1 MFAPC
6 PSLLIVALG
15 ILFLS
20 LPRTQHP
27 SVDPDLIEWAN
38 SHLPSTLQINSNG
51 SVCGGLELLR
61 IAESIKGL
69 RSSAVP
75 DSAFPR
81 GRGND
86 DDKLEGL
93 FSLFDFLLDN
103 DVKMGAISI
112 NDVRQ
117 NKRDKIIQLL
127 KALRAWDDKKNL
139 ILQSIGS
146 SSMQAGPFVVPV

>member
-1 MFAPC
+1 M
-6 PSLLIVALG
+6 
-15 ILFLS
+15 
-20 LPRTQHP
+20 
-27 SVDPDLIEWAN
+27 
-38 SHLPSTLQINSNG
+38 
-51 SVCGGLELLR
+51 
-61 IAESIKGL
+61 
-69 RSSAVP
+69 
-75 DSAFPR
+75 
-81 GRGND
+81 
-86 DDKLEGL
+86 
-93 FSLFDFLLDN
+93 LDN